1 MAIKVNGT
9 TVINDSRVL
18 ENVTGFK
25 NVGGQSI
32 LGDGNISVGVSADHG
47 TITQTTVGGVSTAT
61 FNLGT
66 GTLFKHTLP
75 GPTSEITSQTF
86 AFTEALTSTQGGSW
100 KFNIDAA
107 PTIDNWRLDNWAT
120 NSNLT
125 TDASKITNAA
135 IFINKTGTQA
145 IVAKQNSLPTYFNA
159 NGVFNL
165 TDFYEIQTTTTPWDF
180 TSSTTQQFPS
190 TSITFN
196 FSYPSYSTP
205 SWRNATFRASDD
217 GAAIYIQFTDSDI
230 NFVYRNIYLTLRLNT
245 PWDFTSFY
253 SLEYINSNGA
263 GGTQLS
269 VALPILNT
277 WAIHSS
283 GTKLTTISN
292 STQFTTYTLTTPY
305 NLSTL
310 SSPAQTNLPAGID
323 TAGVLSIKLAYND
336 QHVFITSVVTVG
348 SGPSQTQTGK
358 IRRYN
363 LPSNTA
369 ANITTI
375 SDTTAIQFITT
386 NGFTIS
392 AASNDYVVF
401 KTDGSIGYSLSGFP
415 AFPVGPPWGGTTAR
429 STQLNTYSTIVWP
442 NNLTWPTELTPP
454 TIGNTTKQVDI
465 LTFDGGNTYQA
476 YYPTLPPAAHTPK
489 VRVKAYADSGIHTV
503 ASDVAYL
510 EIMAVGGGGAGG
522 AVYHNIYGGIN
533 LDFALLSQGGLSGN
547 GAHFVL
553 TTLSSSYTITIGAAG
568 MEHTSNPLTQGGSLP
583 TSGGT
588 TSITNSSGA
597 TIVSLPG
604 GAPGRDAYYDHNAG
618 ITQLPASI
626 EQNTLSTFFPN
637 TTWNSGLTNP
647 AGTIGYIITDY
658 SGNFDFT
665 NPQNGMF
672 QNHQS
677 YNAYRS
683 GTAAYILPHYSYNR
697 DYNGWGYRYGGGI
710 AGSGMPSI
718 FQPWPTSP
726 GVTPLTYAGEE
737 YSGGTGNP
745 NGSGIGKQ
753 GLRGAGGSGA
763 SAWLPLLSDVAIV
776 KGGRG
781 GKGYVL
787 IIEHLK

>member
-107 PTIDNWRLDNWAT
+107 PTIDNWRFDNWAT
-120 NSNLT
+120 NSDLT

-145 IVAKQNSLPTYFNA
+145 IVAKQNSLPTFSAA

-165 TDFYEIQTTTTPWDF
+165 TDFYEIRTTTTPWDF

-196 FSYPSYSTP
+196 FNYPSWNGP
-205 SWRNATFRASDD
+205 EWRNATFRASDD
-217 GAAIYIQFTDSDI
+217 GAAIYIQFSTSDA
-230 NFVYRNIYLTLRLNT
+230 NFATIYLYLTLRLNT

-253 SLEYINSNGA
+253 SLEFLNGGS
-263 GGTQLS
+263 GGLR
-269 VALPILNT
+269 LNA
-277 WAIHSS
+277 WVIHSS

-323 TAGVLSIKLAYND
+323 TAGVLSIKLAYNN
-336 QHVFITSVVTVG
+336 QHVFITSVVG
-348 SGPSQTQTGK
+348 SLAPGQTQTGK

-375 SDTTAIQFITT
+375 SDTTAIQVITT

-401 KTDGSIGYSLSGFP
+401 KTDGSIGYSLTGFP
-415 AFPVGPPWGGTTAR
+415 PPSQGGPPWGGTTAR
-429 STQLNTYSTIVWP
+429 STQLNIYSTIVWP

-489 VRVKAYADSGIHTV
+489 VRVKAYADSGTHTV

-510 EIMAVGGGGAGG
+510 EIMAVGGGGPGG
-522 AVYHNIYGGIN
+522 SVYHNSPGGVY
-533 LDFALLSQGGLSGN
+533 LDYALLSQGGLSGN

-553 TTLSSSYTITIGAAG
+553 TTLSSSYTITVGASGQAALFNAL
-568 MEHTSNPLTQGGSLP
+568 MSNPPGPTAG

-618 ITQLPASI
+618 IIQLPASI

-658 SGNFDFT
+658 SGNFDWT

-672 QNHQS
+672 QPQQS

-683 GTAAYILPHYSYNR
+683 GTAAYILPHY
-697 DYNGWGYRYGGGI
+697 DYRPDYIGGGYREGGGI

-763 SAWLPLLSDVAIV
+763 SAWFPLLSNVAIV
-776 KGGRG
+776 KGGSG